1 MKASVRSCKTA
12 DARQPESDKNH
23 QAWSIWHNFYLSP
36 YHVVAVEMFAKA
48 FYPDLFA
55 DINPQQTFKQL
66 YQQFLPLP
74 FSGTYWSQL
83 QNE

>member
-1 MKASVRSCKTA
+1 
-12 DARQPESDKNH
+12 
-23 QAWSIWHNFYLSP
+23 
-36 YHVVAVEMFAKA
+36 VVLVEVFAKA

-55 DINPQQTFKQL
+55 DINPQQTFQQL

-83 QNE
+83 DNE